1 MFAYSHRTRLM
12 LCLLGV
18 LLLGLSACSQDEP
31 NPESLIGAP
40 APELEGADLTG
51 TGINELA
58 SLVGKPTAVVFW
70 LNTCP
75 HCQES
80 LPVIQDAWADFATEN
95 NILTVGMK
103 NVDMEGPAG
112 FESPEAFILSTG
124 LTLPSIE
131 YTWEQ
136 AQSGWS
142 VAGVPAIFILNSEHV
157 VEDVLLGS
165 DDLVRLLGSALDE
178 AR

>member
-1 MFAYSHRTRLM
+1 MFACSYRTRLM
-12 LCLLGV
+12 LCLLCV
-18 LLLGLSACSQDEP
+18 PLLALIACSKEEL

-40 APELEGADLTG
+40 VPELEGADLTG
-51 TGINELA
+51 TGITELA
-58 SLVGKPTAVVFW
+58 DLVGKPTAVVFW

-80 LPVIQDAWADFATEN
+80 LPAIQDAWADFASES
-95 NILTVGMK
+95 NILTVGMN
-103 NVDMEGPAG
+103 NVGMEGSAG
-112 FESPEAFILSTG
+112 FETPEAFISSTG

-136 AQSGWS
+136 AQSRWS
-142 VAGVPAIFILNSEHV
+142 VPGVPTIFILNSEHV

-165 DDLVRLLGSALDE
+165 DDLVRRLESALDE
-178 AR
+178 VR